1 MGRDPRRF
9 RAEIREEYQSTKYKT
24 IKHMMT
30 YKEQLESQEWKKKRN
45 EILKRDNYHCQH
57 CGKFGTCGEDVY
69 IPLYDLYDVR
79 HYIAD
84 EELQKLIL
92 HSFFELGIHHEND
105 SASFH
110 RYKSE
115 KIIDEFNC
123 RIATIES
130 KDWLKKHPT
139 WTDILLYKIAESKF
153 NKPQDYILL
162 SEGEELPPII
172 TGIKIPINP
181 YTSICSYSHI
191 KHNDKRTFGLLNVT
205 VNAIHVFLNNYIY
218 DEDYMYIIDSCYFY
232 TNTNK
237 QKLNIPLLD
246 IHHKFYKENHLAWEY
261 DNSNLI
267 TLCRDCH
274 EKEHAAHGIL
284 LLDENDEPIEV
295 CMCDRCGGTGY
306 LPQYK
311 YFQHGICFKCGGYG
325 YLKL

>member
-57 CGKFGTCGEDVY
+57 CGK
-69 IPLYDLYDVR
+69 
-79 HYIAD
+79 
-84 EELQKLIL
+84 
-92 HSFFELGIHHEND
+92 LGICGNSTNIYLSDLKELKNFID
-105 SASFH
+105 KPSIYQAINTFLLEDIECNEKNKASDVEIW
-110 RYKSE
+110 Y
-115 KIIDEFNC
+115 
-123 RIATIES
+123 
-130 KDWLKKHPT
+130 
-139 WTDILLYKIAESKF
+139 
-153 NKPQDYILL
+153 
-162 SEGEELPPII
+162 G
-172 TGIKIPINP
+172 
-181 YTSICSYSHI
+181 
-191 KHNDKRTFGLLNVT
+191 
-205 VNAIHVFLNNYIY
+205 
-218 DEDYMYIIDSCYFY
+218 DEDYPIKKRKQWKLYPVSSILSNITPFYIFSMMSDID
-232 TNTNK
+232 
-237 QKLNIPLLD
+237 LNDLYEFSIKKDSLSISILLHNHPLYAQTPVYLQTLGSNGKGIYAISYNNRSMVLLDRDSTLPLLD